1 MRNIFKNNSLASALA
16 GVLVGVGGTVGTQT
30 LIDTNSHVREFRE
43 SAYERLT
50 DTNEGDVYIT
60 PSGEKYHIYGCS
72 NLKKA
77 KQNSTLKCVERD
89 DAEDVGYTP
98 CRTCK
103 P

>member
-16 GVLVGVGGTVGTQT
+16 GVLVGVGGTVGTQV
-30 LIDTNSHVREFRE
+30 LMDTNSHVREFSE

-60 PSGEKYHIYGCS
+60 PSGEKYHIYGCYII
-72 NLKKA
+72 NKA
-77 KQNSTLKCVERD
+77 KINNTLKCVERD
-89 DAEDVGYTP
+89 EAEDVGYLP
-98 CRTCK
+98 CKKCN